1 MTPELELAL
10 VTFAAVVVAQLGKAF
25 LRMLQS
31 FIRGTK
37 TNLDDKVLA
46 AVTKALK
53 QTHVVRLVD
62 KKVPR
67 DTNLGMTK

>member
-10 VTFAAVVVAQLGKAF
+10 VTFAAVVAAQLGKAL

-31 FIRGTK
+31 FVRGTK

-46 AVTKALK
+46 AVTKALR

-62 KKVPR
+62 KKASR
-67 DTNLGMTK
+67 DTKLGMTK